1 MKLKKHKKHI
11 LIVFIILGF
20 LSNIVNS
27 QNVKSPNT
35 PKYDKKPYH
44 FGFMLGINQMD
55 FMLKTIPSYK
65 PFDSLMV
72 LQSIPQKGFD
82 IGIVSNLRIADNI
95 DLRFIPALSFG
106 ERVLEYTIKEKDTNI
121 VIYNKKIESTFID
134 LPLTIKY
141 KSNRINNFRVY
152 VVGGMKYS
160 FDLAS
165 QFKKKADTE
174 EYIVKLKKSDYQYL
188 AGVGFDYYLPLFKFS
203 MEYKIAFG
211 ISDLLK
217 RENSI
222 FTDPITRLNSKISLV
237 SITFE

>member
-1 MKLKKHKKHI
+1 M
-11 LIVFIILGF
+11 
-20 LSNIVNS
+20 SNIVNS

-55 FMLKTIPSYK
+55 FMLKTVPSYK

-82 IGIVSNLRIADNI
+82 IGIVSNLRIADNL

-174 EYIVKLKKSDYQYL
+174 EYIIKLKKSDYQYL
-188 AGVGFDYYLPLFKFS
+188 AGVGFDYYFPLFKFS

-217 RENSI
+217 REDNI